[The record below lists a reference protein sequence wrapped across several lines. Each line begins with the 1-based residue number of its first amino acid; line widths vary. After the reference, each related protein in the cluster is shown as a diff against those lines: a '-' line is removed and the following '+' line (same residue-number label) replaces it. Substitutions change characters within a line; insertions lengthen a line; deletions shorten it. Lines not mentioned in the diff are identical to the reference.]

1 MNGMRTGRRQE
12 AAGATREEPRY
23 RPGVRTGRR
32 GRGSG
37 GAGPAVRRSGSAA
50 GSSHAI
56 AADRRLGN
64 FMRTSGGGAGIRAA
78 GSPVRARAGSPGA
91 AYGPDPHGRPGR
103 VPRHH
108 RRPCS
113 RRAGPPR
120 APGARPDRL
129 GIGHPGDW
137 RSGCAAVQA
146 EAGGGT
152 RCGGLPVSAEGSRV
166 EQLSCRRALTSAA
179 GRSEVLSKVLSKVLS
194 EVLSEVLWACTEETH
209 ISPAPPTGDSS
220 GRRRQ

>member
-37 GAGPAVRRSGSAA
+37 GAGPASRRSGSAA
-50 GSSHAI
+50 GASHAI
-56 AADRRLGN
+56 AAGRRLGN
-64 FMRTSGGGAGIRAA
+64 FVRTSGGAGARAA
-78 GSPVRARAGSPGA
+78 GRPVRARAGSPGA
-91 AYGPDPHGRPGR
+91 TYGPGPHGRPGR
-103 VPRHH
+103 VRHRH

-120 APGARPDRL
+120 VPGARSARP

-137 RSGCAAVQA
+137 RSGRAADQA
-146 EAGGGT
+146 EAGGRT
-152 RCGGLPVSAEGSRV
+152 RCGGIPVSAEGSCV
-166 EQLSCRRALTSAA
+166 EQLSCRRALMSAA
-179 GRSEVLSKVLSKVLS
+179 GRSEVLSEACSEACSEALSK
-194 EVLSEVLWACTEETH
+194 VLWACTEETH

-220 GRRRQ
+220 GRRCQ